1 MTTNSIGSL
10 PLSEGSRVRSF
21 MLVGAPTCAALRTH
35 AAPWEHIRH
44 GEHDG
49 AVIHSLNRDPRS
61 DTTSWR
67 QVETRKLLR
76 TSRCCGPDASHLQV
90 PVDPRDPNTF
100 ARRELAASAVVDRFV
115 TSGSVQRGTWPT
127 IFSLSDSQQRMLA
140 DFPTREKTVRSQNSF
155 SRAAGNGEFVH
166 GVRRP
171 CAGICVRPCVRACS
185 ALGAAESAAPAVL
198 LGALHGLGGSSHA
211 QECRHA
217 TAPRPVCGATLQ
229 TVAHVEVPRTT
240 VGECR
245 AFHVERYSARIDCAD
260 LPVGPRQV
268 GQGLRCLPRRA
279 ALTY

>member
-1 MTTNSIGSL
+1 
-10 PLSEGSRVRSF
+10 

-100 ARRELAASAVVDRFV
+100 ARIELAASAVVDRFV

-127 IFSLSDSQQRMLA
+127 NFSLSDSQQRMLA
-140 DFPTREKTVRSQNSF
+140 DFPTRKGIVPSQNSF
-155 SRAAGNGEFVH
+155 SPAAGNAS
-166 GVRRP
+166 P
-171 CAGICVRPCVRACS
+171 S
-185 ALGAAESAAPAVL
+185 AVS
-198 LGALHGLGGSSHA
+198 
-211 QECRHA
+211 
-217 TAPRPVCGATLQ
+217 
-229 TVAHVEVPRTT
+229 
-240 VGECR
+240 
-245 AFHVERYSARIDCAD
+245 
-260 LPVGPRQV
+260 
-268 GQGLRCLPRRA
+268 PRRA
-279 ALTY
+279 TPDK